1 MPETMN
7 RRQWLAASAALAGGA
22 TLGTAAP
29 RALAASHSPA
39 PSQAPRTIAAVTG
52 PLTVPANGREYAR
65 VPLAK
70 DTITVSAVQSRVR
83 AVDGTRPGPGIRA
96 NLEHMLELI
105 DKSQFYGGKKDL
117 LCFHEFPLQGWNPWD
132 RKELERL
139 SIEVPGPETEAIA
152 AKAKQYGC
160 YIKFGAYVVDDDWPG
175 HVLSVT
181 TIIGPDGDIVAR
193 DWKAR
198 NIKGVFPDFELVTT
212 TVYNVLD
219 RYIEMYGTDAVIPVH
234 RTPIGNLATS
244 STQME
249 PELFRAMAMKGA
261 ELILRTASGGFT
273 PGDMQMTA
281 AYNRVYTVIVNN
293 SVSPEN
299 PGFLDDAF
307 GGAGGTAIYGPRG
320 ETLAEADS
328 KFEQQ
333 VIARVPIAR
342 FRQRHQI
349 PDVHKA
355 LYEPVFAAYEPRFP
369 ANLYADALPTSLADA
384 KTFLDKEDRWR

>member
-7 RRQWLAASAALAGGA
+7 RRQLFSATAALAGGA
-22 TLGTAAP
+22 SFAAGP
-29 RALAASHSPA
+29 RAEAAGHTQGA
-39 PSQAPRTIAAVTG
+39 TQAPHTIAAVPG
-52 PLTVPANGREYAR
+52 ALTVPANGREYAR
-65 VPLAK
+65 VPLAQ
-70 DTITVSAVQSRVR
+70 DTVTVSAVQSRVR
-83 AVDGTRPGPGIRA
+83 AVDGQRPGPGIRA

-105 DKSQFYGGKKDL
+105 DKSQFYGGRKDL

-152 AKAKQYGC
+152 EKARKYQC
-160 YIKFGAYVVDDDWPG
+160 YIKFGAYVIDKEWPG
-175 HVLSVT
+175 HILSVT
-181 TIIGPDGDIVAR
+181 SIIGPEGQIVAR

-198 NIKGVFPDFELVTT
+198 NIKGVFTGFELVTT

-219 RYIEMYGTDAVIPVH
+219 RYIEMYGADAVIPVH

-244 STQME
+244 STQLE

-273 PGDMQMTA
+273 PGDIQMTA

-333 VIARVPIAR
+333 VIARVPIAS
-342 FRQRHQI
+342 FRERHQV
-349 PDVHKA
+349 PDVHEA
-355 LYEPVFAAYEPRFP
+355 LYGPVFAAYEPRFAP
-369 ANLYADALPTSLADA
+369 NLFADYLPDSLTDA
-384 KTFLDKEDRWR
+384 KAFLAKQDRWR

>member
-1 MPETMN
+1 MGNNMN
-7 RRQWLAASAALAGGA
+7 RRQWLGAGVALAGAG
-22 TLGTAAP
+22 G
-29 RALAASHSPA
+29 LAAVA
-39 PSQAPRTIAAVTG
+39 PQDAAAEAA
-52 PLTVPANGREYAR
+52 LSVPENGREYAR

-70 DTITVSAVQSRVR
+70 DLVTVSAVQSRVR
-83 AVDGTRPGPGIRA
+83 AVDGKNPAPGIRA
-96 NLEHMLELI
+96 NLDHMLTLI
-105 DKSQFYGGKKDL
+105 DKSQFFGGKKDL

-132 RKELERL
+132 RQELERL
-139 SIEVPGPETEAIA
+139 SIEVPGPETEEIA
-152 AKAKQYGC
+152 AKAKQYAC
-160 YIKFGAYVVDDDWPG
+160 YIKFGAYVVDRDWPG

-181 TIIGPDGDIVAR
+181 SIIGPDGEIVAR

-198 NIKGVFPDFELVTT
+198 NIKGTFPGFELVTT

-219 RYIEMYGTDAVIPVH
+219 RYVEMYGADAVIPVH

-261 ELILRTASGGFT
+261 EMILRTASGGFN
-273 PGDMQMTA
+273 PGDMQMTS
-281 AYNRVYTVIVNN
+281 AYNKVFTLIVNN
-293 SVSPEN
+293 AVSPEN

-320 ETLAEADS
+320 EVLAEADS

-333 VIARVPIAR
+333 VIARVPIAS
-342 FRQRHQI
+342 FRARHQV

-355 LYEPVFAAYEPRFP
+355 LYEPVFAQYQPRFAP
-369 ANLYADALPTSLADA
+369 NKFDEYLPTSLNDA
-384 KTFLDKEDRWR
+384 KEYLDREDNWR

>member
-1 MPETMN
+1 M
-7 RRQWLAASAALAGGA
+7 RR
-22 TLGTAAP
+22 
-29 RALAASHSPA
+29 
-39 PSQAPRTIAAVTG
+39 
-52 PLTVPANGREYAR
+52 
-65 VPLAK
+65 
-70 DTITVSAVQSRVR
+70 
-83 AVDGTRPGPGIRA
+83 GPGLRA

-152 AKAKQYGC
+152 AKAKQYQC
-160 YIKFGAYVVDDDWPG
+160 YIKFGVYAIDNEWPG
-175 HVLSVT
+175 HILSVT
-181 TIIGPDGDIVAR
+181 TIIGPDGEIVAR

-198 NIKGVFPDFELVTT
+198 NIKGVFTGFELVTT

-219 RYIEMYGTDAVIPVH
+219 RYVEMYGADAVIPVH

-261 ELILRTASGGFT
+261 EMILRTASGGFT

-307 GGAGGTAIYGPRG
+307 GGAGGTAIYGARG
-320 ETLAEADS
+320 DTLAEADS

-333 VIARVPIAR
+333 VIARVPIAS
-342 FRQRHQI
+342 FRRRHQV

-355 LYEPVFAAYEPRFP
+355 LYGPVFDAYEPRFD
-369 ANLYADALPTSLADA
+369 ANLFADYLPSSLTDT
-384 KTFLDKEDRWR
+384 KRFLAEQDRWR